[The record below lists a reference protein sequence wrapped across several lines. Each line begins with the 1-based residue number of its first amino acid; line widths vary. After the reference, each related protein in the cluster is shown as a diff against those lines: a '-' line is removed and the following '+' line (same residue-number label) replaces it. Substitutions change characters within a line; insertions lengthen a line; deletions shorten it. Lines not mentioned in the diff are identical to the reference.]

1 MKNTP
6 QTTTTASIKKK
17 PKTGYIKWIVI
28 AAIVLELPLNQGDEV
43 AQGGSVAMDWTISLV
58 AIGFCAVI
66 GVLFGGYPAAKASRL
81 QPIDALHTT

>member
-6 QTTTTASIKKK
+6 QPTTTASIKKK

-28 AAIVLELPLNQGDEV
+28 AAIVLAV
-43 AQGGSVAMDWTISLV
+43 VIA
-58 AIGFCAVI
+58 AVI